1 MSIYSCNIKTHDLG
15 FDELLESIFLPPPGV
30 EAFSVQKV
38 VKMLEEAAVGW
49 QESRW
54 TLQEAELPACAASEC
69 RCATCDG
76 DAVHEN
82 GAVLLTSAGCRRE
95 FSVRLNRFAERT
107 SWL

>member
-1 MSIYSCNIKTHDLG
+1 MGSFFYLWLVVET
-15 FDELLESIFLPPPGV
+15 FFL
-30 EAFSVQKV
+30 QKA